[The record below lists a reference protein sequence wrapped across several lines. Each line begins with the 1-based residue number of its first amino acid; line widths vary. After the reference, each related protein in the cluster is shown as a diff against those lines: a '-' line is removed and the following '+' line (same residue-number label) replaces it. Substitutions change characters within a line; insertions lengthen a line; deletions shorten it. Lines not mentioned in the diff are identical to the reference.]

1 MKSIN
6 KKRFAA
12 VVALAAAGSTM
23 FAAGDAAAILPSYV
37 TGAITDSQAQLTD
50 LVSTMVPAAIT
61 LVLLALT
68 PRVLLKMIRG
78 LGSKV
83 SF

>member
-1 MKSIN
+1 MNIN
-6 KKRFAA
+6 RKTLYAAVAVAMGSVSVSSFAA
-12 VVALAAAGSTM
+12 
-23 FAAGDAAAILPSYV
+23 LPSYV
-37 TGAITDSQAQLTD
+37 TAAITDSQAQLTE
-50 LVSTMVPAAIT
+50 LVSTMVPAAIA

-68 PRVLLKMIRG
+68 PRVLLKMIRA